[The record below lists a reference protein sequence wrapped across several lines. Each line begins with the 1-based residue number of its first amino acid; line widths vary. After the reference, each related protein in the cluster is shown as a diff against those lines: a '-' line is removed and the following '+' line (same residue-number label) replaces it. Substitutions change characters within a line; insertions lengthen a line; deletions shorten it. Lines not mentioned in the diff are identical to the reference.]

1 MRKLVRQ
8 RAHKGILNDGL
19 RPEKVVGIGFRTG
32 VQFPPPP
39 PYKNA
44 NFDTLAINISVFIL
58 CPKVA

>member
-39 PYKNA
+39 PTTNRFVITNRA
-44 NFDTLAINISVFIL
+44 VFIF
-58 CPKVA
+58 

>member
-39 PYKNA
+39 PYQGDDLDPPTTNP
-44 NFDTLAINISVFIL
+44 DFIGVCCYL
-58 CPKVA
+58 